1 MCESMGK
8 RAPSRVSIQG
18 SIISA
23 VDPSKCQTS
32 TRKIKA
38 LDVQTVIDA
47 PPVQL
52 NASNYMDSSTTV
64 SRCCITLHL
73 NANLDRTELLFSVLE
88 SSLIYL
94 EVSYCPLP
102 SL

>member
-8 RAPSRVSIQG
+8 RVPPRVRIQG
-18 SIISA
+18 INSIVTV

-38 LDVQTVIDA
+38 LDVQMLIDA
-47 PPVQL
+47 PPLQL
-52 NASNYMDSSTTV
+52 NASNDMDSSTTV

-73 NANLDRTELLFSVLE
+73 NANLDKQRKAELNIITILSFGKRD
-88 SSLIYL
+88 
-94 EVSYCPLP
+94 
-102 SL
+102 